1 MDFFKFFKKGEKS
14 DALINEKK
22 LLESKA
28 QAKREADIEKKLFL
42 PKKEEEQIKQ
52 LAKIWRP
59 KPINVEK
66 VFGRDEIIVSKT
78 DTQGNIIYGNSLFI
92 KIAGYAQN
100 EMLGQP
106 HNIIRHPDMPKIVF

>member
-42 PKKEEEQIKQ
+42 PKKRKSKLNNLQK
-52 LAKIWRP
+52 
-59 KPINVEK
+59 
-66 VFGRDEIIVSKT
+66 FGD
-78 DTQGNIIYGNSLFI
+78 
-92 KIAGYAQN
+92 QN
-100 EMLGQP
+100 L
-106 HNIIRHPDMPKIVF
+106 